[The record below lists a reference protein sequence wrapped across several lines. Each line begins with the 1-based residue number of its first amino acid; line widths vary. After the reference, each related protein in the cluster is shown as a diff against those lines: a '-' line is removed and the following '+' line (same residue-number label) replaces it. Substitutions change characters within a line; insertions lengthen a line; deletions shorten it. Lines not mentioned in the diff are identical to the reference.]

1 MFYSLLTLFFL
12 CSEIVV
18 DHQDDISTLGDP
30 TFAAGGM
37 TIPGLLEKDETV
49 TGQSYVSGDYEY
61 NKAYGAAYG
70 AALAPHSLS
79 TEDGSKHT
87 TGLLCGSDSM
97 LSDDGSFEEQFHGEE
112 VLTVMAPAGKLGM
125 VVDTPAGGVP
135 VVHAIKETSV
145 LSSQIKV
152 GDRLLSVDGEDCA
165 GMTAMQVSK
174 LISQKAEN
182 PTRALVFSR
191 PRARLSTS

>member
-1 MFYSLLTLFFL
+1 MF
-12 CSEIVV
+12 

-70 AALAPHSLS
+70 AALAPRSIS
-79 TEDGSKHT
+79 TEDGSKQ

-97 LSDDGSFEEQFHGEE
+97 LSDDDVSFEEQFLGEDLIH
-112 VLTVMAPAGKLGM
+112 VLAPAGKLGM

-152 GDRLLSVDGEDCA
+152 GDRLLSVDGEDCS

-182 PTRALVFSR
+182 PSRALVFSR
-191 PRARLSTS
+191 PRVRLSTS